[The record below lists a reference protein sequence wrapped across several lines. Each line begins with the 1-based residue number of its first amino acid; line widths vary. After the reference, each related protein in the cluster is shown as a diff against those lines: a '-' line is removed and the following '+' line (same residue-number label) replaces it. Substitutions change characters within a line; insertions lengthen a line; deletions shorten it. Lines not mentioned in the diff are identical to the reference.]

1 MLKPAIT
8 PSCLQTILPRQV
20 MSAGITACVVT
31 SPAPTSS
38 ASAASMS
45 RSMLS
50 DESASVMGL
59 KVTVKA
65 CSSVL
70 VHDEIAT
77 PLIACLGE
85 SRTEVASPAL
95 LTSQGRRA
103 HQRGGGCGGMQLH
116 HRQPRGSRCGCGDRL
131 ALARRGAQ
139 AGFIADHARPGPERI
154 AQRVPPI
161 TRVELGCARARGP
174 L

>member
-20 MSAGITACVVT
+20 MSAGMTAWVVT

-45 RSMLS
+45 MSMLS

-70 VHDEIAT
+70 VHDEVAM

-85 SRTEVASPAL
+85 IGTEVAAATFL
-95 LTSQGRRA
+95 AGQGCRA
-103 HQRGGGCGGMQLH
+103 HQRGGRRGSMQLQ
-116 HRQPRGSRCGCGDRL
+116 HR
-131 ALARRGAQ
+131 
-139 AGFIADHARPGPERI
+139 
-154 AQRVPPI
+154 
-161 TRVELGCARARGP
+161 
-174 L
+174 

>member
-8 PSCLQTILPRQV
+8 PSCLHTILPRQV
-20 MSAGITACVVT
+20 MSAGMTAWVVT

-38 ASAASMS
+38 ASADSMS

-70 VHDEIAT
+70 VHDEIAM

-85 SRTEVASPAL
+85 IRTEVAPSAL
-95 LTSQGRRA
+95 LASQGRDA
-103 HQRGGGCGGMQLH
+103 HQRRGGCSCVQLH
-116 HRQPRGSRCGCGDRL
+116 RRQ
-131 ALARRGAQ
+131 RGASRRRCDDV
-139 AGFIADHARPGPERI
+139 IA
-154 AQRVPPI
+154 
-161 TRVELGCARARGP
+161 
-174 L
+174 

>member
-8 PSCLQTILPRQV
+8 PAFLHTNFPPQV
-20 MSAGITACVVT
+20 MSAGMTAWVVT

-38 ASAASMS
+38 ASADSMS
-45 RSMLS
+45 MSMLS

-70 VHDEIAT
+70 VHDEIAM

-85 SRTEVASPAL
+85 IRAEVAPTAL
-95 LTSQGRRA
+95 LASQGSLA
-103 HQRGGGCGGMQLH
+103 HQRGGGC
-116 HRQPRGSRCGCGDRL
+116 R
-131 ALARRGAQ
+131 
-139 AGFIADHARPGPERI
+139 
-154 AQRVPPI
+154 
-161 TRVELGCARARGP
+161 
-174 L
+174 

>member
-1 MLKPAIT
+1 MLSPAIT
-8 PSCLQTILPRQV
+8 PSCLQTILPRHV
-20 MSAGITACVVT
+20 ISMGITAWVVT

-38 ASAASMS
+38 ASADSMS

-70 VHDEIAT
+70 VHDEIAM

-85 SRTEVASPAL
+85 IRTEVAPSAL
-95 LTSQGRRA
+95 LASQGRGA
-103 HQRGGGCGGMQLH
+103 HQRRRRRGGMQLH
-116 HRQPRGSRCGCGDRL
+116 RRERGG
-131 ALARRGAQ
+131 
-139 AGFIADHARPGPERI
+139 
-154 AQRVPPI
+154 
-161 TRVELGCARARGP
+161 
-174 L
+174 

>member
-1 MLKPAIT
+1 MLRPAIT

-20 MSAGITACVVT
+20 MSMGITAWVVT

-38 ASAASMS
+38 ASADSMS

-50 DESASVMGL
+50 DESDSVMGL

-70 VHDEIAT
+70 VHDEIAM

-85 SRTEVASPAL
+85 IRTEVAPSAL
-95 LTSQGRRA
+95 LASQGRSA
-103 HQRGGGCGGMQLH
+103 HKRSGGCRRVQLH
-116 HRQPRGSRCGCGDRL
+116 HREPRGSR
-131 ALARRGAQ
+131 RG
-139 AGFIADHARPGPERI
+139 
-154 AQRVPPI
+154 
-161 TRVELGCARARGP
+161 RGHG
-174 L
+174 

>member
-8 PSCLQTILPRQV
+8 PSCLHTILPRQV
-20 MSAGITACVVT
+20 MSAGMTAWVVT

-38 ASAASMS
+38 ASADSMS

-70 VHDEIAT
+70 VHDEIAM

-85 SRTEVASPAL
+85 IRTEVASTAL

-103 HQRGGGCGGMQLH
+103 HQRGGGCGCMQLH
-116 HRQPRGSRCGCGDRL
+116 HREPGGPRRRRGDRL

-139 AGFIADHARPGPERI
+139 TGF
-154 AQRVPPI
+154 V
-161 TRVELGCARARGP
+161 
-174 L
+174 

>member
-8 PSCLQTILPRQV
+8 PSCLHTILPRQV
-20 MSAGITACVVT
+20 MSAGMTAWVVT

-45 RSMLS
+45 MSMLS

-70 VHDEIAT
+70 VHDEVAM

-85 SRTEVASPAL
+85 IRTEMAAAAL
-95 LTSQGRRA
+95 LSSQGGRA
-103 HQRGGGCGGMQLH
+103 QQRGRRRVQRDHRRILRVGGG
-116 HRQPRGSRCGCGDRL
+116 RGNCL
-131 ALARRGAQ
+131 ALSSRGLE
-139 AGFIADHARPGPERI
+139 AGCVTHHAGSGPERI
-154 AQRVPPI
+154 VQGVPP
-161 TRVELGCARARGP
+161 
-174 L
+174 

>member
-1 MLKPAIT
+1 MLRPGVT

-20 MSAGITACVVT
+20 MSAGMTAWVVT

-45 RSMLS
+45 MSMLS

-70 VHDEIAT
+70 VHDEVAM

-85 SRTEVASPAL
+85 IRTEVATAAL
-95 LTSQGRRA
+95 LASQGSRA
-103 HQRGGGCGGMQLH
+103 HQQCRRGGRVQLQ
-116 HRQPRGSRCGCGDRL
+116 HRQVRRSAG
-131 ALARRGAQ
+131 RRGDGLAFASRGLQ
-139 AGFIADHARPGPERI
+139 AGSVAHHAGSGPERVVQG
-154 AQRVPPI
+154 APPFAGI
-161 TRVELGCARARGP
+161 E
-174 L
+174 

>member
-1 MLKPAIT
+1 MLRPAIT

-20 MSAGITACVVT
+20 ISMGITAWVVT

-38 ASAASMS
+38 ASADSMS

-70 VHDEIAT
+70 VHDEIAM

-85 SRTEVASPAL
+85 IRTEVAPSAL
-95 LTSQGRRA
+95 LASQGRGAYQRRGGCSCVQL
-103 HQRGGGCGGMQLH
+103 HRRQRGG
-116 HRQPRGSRCGCGDRL
+116 SRCRCGDRL
-131 ALARRGAQ
+131 ALARRRTQTGL
-139 AGFIADHARPGPERI
+139 I
-154 AQRVPPI
+154 
-161 TRVELGCARARGP
+161 
-174 L
+174 